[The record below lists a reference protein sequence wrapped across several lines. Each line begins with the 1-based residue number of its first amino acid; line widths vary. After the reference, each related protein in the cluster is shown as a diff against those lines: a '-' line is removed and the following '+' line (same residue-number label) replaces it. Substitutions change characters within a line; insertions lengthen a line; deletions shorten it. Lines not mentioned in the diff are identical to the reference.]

1 MKKFE
6 IICTPEKSAKL
17 FFGYRYITVNKS
29 ISDQIGENN
38 IDGFLG
44 KYQIRVGERVLDRY
58 ADSEHYE
65 LLKSL
70 NCDNDYAEM
79 MHPSHPYKL
88 YMRCLLSLKSISIF
102 KKLFVSTMVYM
113 SEGMKCPTSENFKIL
128 FDSESKTATIT
139 DLVLHTPENNP
150 YYKYTRNAASML
162 STEAIG
168 LDGYKK
174 QKDHNIKNFYD
185 STKMTH
191 WKPYSTLKREKK
203 ISDMPGIY
211 MLYDS
216 AKNEVYIGK
225 AKRLKERIEQHKK
238 NPDDYMRDFTHY
250 RYTTVCDEYFEF
262 LYLIE
267 NAAIHDVAQIVDMVN
282 AKKYTSSLASLAAST
297 GNSLD
302 SCRLVNKVECQTK
315 KQS

>member
-6 IICTPEKSAKL
+6 VVCTPKNSAKL
-17 FFGYRYITVNKS
+17 FFGYRYITINKS
-29 ISDQIGENN
+29 ISDQIGADS

-44 KYQIRVGERVLDRY
+44 KYQIRVDEKVLNEY
-58 ADSEHYE
+58 ADSQQYE
-65 LLKSL
+65 LLQSL
-70 NCDNDYAEM
+70 NCEDDYMEM
-79 MHPSHPYKL
+79 MHPSHPYNL

-113 SEGMKCPTSENFKIL
+113 SEGMKCPINESVTIL
-128 FDSESKTATIT
+128 FDRETRTATIT
-139 DLVLHTPENNP
+139 SLVLYTPENNP
-150 YYKYTRNAASML
+150 FYKYTRNAVSML
-162 STEAIG
+162 SAESIG

-174 QKDHNIKNFYD
+174 QKEHKIKNFYD
-185 STKMTH
+185 TSKMTQ
-191 WKPYSTLKREKK
+191 WKAYGYLEREKK

-216 AKNEVYIGK
+216 ATNEVYIGK
-225 AKRLKERIEQHKK
+225 AKRLKERIEQHRKAP
-238 NPDDYMRDFTHY
+238 NDYMCNFTHY
-250 RYTTVCDEYFEF
+250 RYTAVCDEYFEF

-267 NAAIHDVAQIVDMVN
+267 NAAIHDVAQIVDMTN
-282 AKKYTSSLASLAAST
+282 AKNYTSSLAKLVAKT

-302 SCRLVNKVECQTK
+302 SCHLVNRVECQTK